1 MLLRYLSL
9 TYFRSCISSS
19 ICLPPVSPEG
29 SVSSSPSPVLVSQTH
44 NTTLNC
50 SSSGGPDNMYQW
62 FHEGSILP
70 GETNP
75 TLTLTDVMVS
85 NEGNYICRVSNAA
98 GSGNSTT
105 AIVGEF
111 YACTCWYSALPCAF
125 STEYSLVDV
134 E

>member
-1 MLLRYLSL
+1 MLLRCFSL
-9 TYFRSCISSS
+9 AYFSSCISFS

-75 TLTLTDVMVS
+75 TLTLTNVMAS

-98 GSGNSTT
+98 GSENSTT
-105 AIVGEF
+105 AIIGKF
-111 YACTCWYSALPCAF
+111 YSCTC
-125 STEYSLVDV
+125 
-134 E
+134 

>member
-1 MLLRYLSL
+1 M
-9 TYFRSCISSS
+9 
-19 ICLPPVSPEG
+19 SPEG

-50 SSSGGPDNMYQW
+50 SSSGGPDNMYEW

-85 NEGNYICRVSNAA
+85 NEGSYICRVSNAA
-98 GSGNSTT
+98 GSENSTVVL
-105 AIVGEF
+105 IGEF
-111 YACTCWYSALPCAF
+111 HSYTN
-125 STEYSLVDV
+125 VV
-134 E
+134 

>member
-98 GSGNSTT
+98 GTGNSSTLV
-105 AIVGEF
+105 VGE
-111 YACTCWYSALPCAF
+111 CTKDIGDTCR
-125 STEYSLVDV
+125 V
-134 E
+134 

>member
-19 ICLPPVSPEG
+19 ICSHPVSPEG

-98 GSGNSTT
+98 GSENSTT

-111 YACTCWYSALPCAF
+111 YACTF
-125 STEYSLVDV
+125 
-134 E
+134 

>member
-1 MLLRYLSL
+1 M
-9 TYFRSCISSS
+9 
-19 ICLPPVSPEG
+19 SPEG
-29 SVSSSPSPVLVSQTH
+29 SVSSSLSPVLVSQTH

-75 TLTLTDVMVS
+75 TLTLTNVMVS

-98 GSGNSTT
+98 GSENSTVVL
-105 AIVGEF
+105 IGEF
-111 YACTCWYSALPCAF
+111 HSYTN
-125 STEYSLVDV
+125 VV
-134 E
+134 